1 MNGGL
6 DLTLAEQLKA
16 THPSGQDNEIEGE
29 WMASTTTG
37 SNKLPRLQFSPFAL
51 SEFVSSHIIIPSNII
66 PKMPNL
72 EFTLGRSGWN
82 GAGPEHVATD
92 APQEL
97 LLLKC

>member
-1 MNGGL
+1 VNGGL

-16 THPSGQDNEIEGE
+16 THPSGQDIEIEGE

-37 SNKLPRLQFSPFAL
+37 NDKLPQLQFSPFAL
-51 SEFVSSHIIIPSNII
+51 SEFVSII

>member
-1 MNGGL
+1 
-6 DLTLAEQLKA
+6 
-16 THPSGQDNEIEGE
+16 
-29 WMASTTTG
+29 
-37 SNKLPRLQFSPFAL
+37 
-51 SEFVSSHIIIPSNII
+51 
-66 PKMPNL
+66 MPNL

>member
-6 DLTLAEQLKA
+6 DLTLTEQLKA

-37 SNKLPRLQFSPFAL
+37 NNKLPRLQFSPFAL
-51 SEFVSSHIIIPSNII
+51 SEFVSSHIII